1 MIIVIN
7 FKDSF
12 MRFLLELL
20 LDSSF
25 RIQEKKVISGHEGLM
40 NGFCFVKIN
49 KNKNI

>member
-20 LDSSF
+20 LDSTF
-25 RIQEKKVISGHEGLM
+25 RIPEKKVFSGYEGYLIR
-40 NGFCFVKIN
+40 V
-49 KNKNI
+49 